1 MKRATLAVV
10 LVLGPCQPAP
20 APAPPQLL
28 TYALTS
34 SNQLVAVDLNSG
46 RITSQ
51 LQLAPQPHVDV
62 HTRHALAASPDG
74 RSLYAL
80 ATGGPGADAVVQVV
94 PPAKILR
101 KVPLVSGQARFLAIA
116 VAPHSGD
123 VYALGSVAT
132 GPVRDPAHGAPQS
145 SVLLLVHPDGRQRNF
160 TLRPGDDLDWRPWQA
175 AVSPDESRLYVSY
188 HGSDSTGIDW
198 YDLQSDSLE
207 RCQLPQKYRGT
218 ACLATHGGFT
228 VLGDRV
234 LASGGTADLE
244 LYRRDGS
251 LERSYYNLLHRS
263 HTMEFAIN
271 AAGQSLYQSAPC
283 SYAGG
288 LSKVDLESGKTTIL
302 APEGYPITICGE
314 RMAVTKGGRLVIV
327 SESALLLV
335 EPDTGKPIRTILVRG
350 SPIDVWL
357 PPESSG

>member
-1 MKRATLAVV
+1 MV

-20 APAPPQLL
+20 APASPQLL
-28 TYALTS
+28 AYALTS
-34 SNQLVAVDLNSG
+34 SNQLVAIDLNSG

-62 HTRHALAASPDG
+62 HTRHGLAASPDG

-80 ATGGPGADAVVQVV
+80 ATGGPGADAVVQEV
-94 PPAKILR
+94 PPARVVR
-101 KVPLVSGQARFLAIA
+101 KVPLVSGQARFQAIA
-116 VAPHSGD
+116 VAPHS
-123 VYALGSVAT
+123 ALGSVAT

-145 SVLLLVHPDGRQRNF
+145 AVLLRVHPDGGQSNF
-160 TLRPGDDLDWRPWQA
+160 TLRVGDDLDWRPWQA

-188 HGSDSTGIDW
+188 HGSDTTGIDW
-198 YDLQSDSLE
+198 YDLQSESLE

-218 ACLATHGGFT
+218 ACLATHGGFM

-244 LYRRDGS
+244 LYRREGS
-251 LERSYYNLLHRS
+251 LERSYSNLLRRS

-271 AAGQSLYQSAPC
+271 AAGRSLYQSAPC
-283 SYAGG
+283 FYAGG
-288 LSKVDLESGKTTIL
+288 LSKVDLESGKATIL
-302 APEGYPITICGE
+302 APEGYPTTICGE
-314 RMAVTKGGRLVIV
+314 RIAVTKGGRLVIV

-335 EPDTGKPIRTILVRG
+335 EPETGKPIPTVLVRG

-357 PPESSG
+357 PPQSSG